1 MVGGLGTPELLIIL
15 FLFFMLF
22 GIERLPKMARSMGQ
36 ARGEFSKGLKD
47 VVDPPELKEGFN
59 EGSTFDLK
67 FGELVYSENKP
78 TTPSTVHS

>member
-36 ARGEFSKGLKD
+36 ARGEFHKGLKD
-47 VVDPPELKEGFN
+47 VTDPPELREGATDSASTEAADEKE
-59 EGSTFDLK
+59 
-67 FGELVYSENKP
+67 
-78 TTPSTVHS
+78 

>member
-47 VVDPPELKEGFN
+47 VTDPPELREDATDSASTESKDEKE
-59 EGSTFDLK
+59 
-67 FGELVYSENKP
+67 
-78 TTPSTVHS
+78 

>member
-59 EGSTFDLK
+59 EG
-67 FGELVYSENKP
+67 P
-78 TTPSTVHS
+78 TTKTEDEPASKTDDEKE

>member
-47 VVDPPELKEGFN
+47 VTDPPELREIHDGHPQTPHENEDQASEDKKE
-59 EGSTFDLK
+59 
-67 FGELVYSENKP
+67 
-78 TTPSTVHS
+78 